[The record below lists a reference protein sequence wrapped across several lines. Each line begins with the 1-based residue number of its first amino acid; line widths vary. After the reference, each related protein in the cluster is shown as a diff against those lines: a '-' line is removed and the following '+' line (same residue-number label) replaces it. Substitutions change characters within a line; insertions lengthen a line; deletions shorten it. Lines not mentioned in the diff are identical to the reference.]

1 MVVNLYLFYKMS
13 SLILILIVTVKQ
25 TRTFIMHSIQG
36 QAYFILYSDYVRL
49 LCRPK
54 HVHYE
59 MIAVMKTVKGSN
71 ISQQY

>member
-1 MVVNLYLFYKMS
+1 MN
-13 SLILILIVTVKQ
+13 
-25 TRTFIMHSIQG
+25 SIQG
-36 QAYFILYSDYVRL
+36 QAYFTLDSDYVRL

-59 MIAVMKTVKGSN
+59 VIAVRKTVRGSN